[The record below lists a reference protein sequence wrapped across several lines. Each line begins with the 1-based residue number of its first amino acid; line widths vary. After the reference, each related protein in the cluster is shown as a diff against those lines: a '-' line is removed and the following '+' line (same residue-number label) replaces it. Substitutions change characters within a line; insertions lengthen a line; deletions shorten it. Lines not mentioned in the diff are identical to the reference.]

1 MRCRAEWRILLPLR
15 GESAL
20 CGEFAQEVAS
30 STALTGQ
37 RDFSG
42 LLTWG
47 IRVSTHNS
55 GEKWAPVTS

>member
-1 MRCRAEWRILLPLR
+1 MPLR

-30 STALTGQ
+30 STALKGQ

-42 LLTWG
+42 LLSWG
-47 IRVSTHNS
+47 IRVSTHNWGKMGS
-55 GEKWAPVTS
+55 GDILKCG

>member
-1 MRCRAEWRILLPLR
+1 MPLR

-30 STALTGQ
+30 STAFKGQ

-47 IRVSTHNS
+47 ISFNPQLWGKMGS
-55 GEKWAPVTS
+55 GDILKYC